1 MEDFSRIEPVWTL
14 RQDYVYP
21 DAKDRQFLRYFYKGA
36 KKKQF
41 NVEKYNK
48 LKNEL
53 EQVTQLL
60 YLRLTISEFKS
71 HSQLNIVIC
80 FQVEEDLRR
89 LKYPNQLQL
98 PLEQIQAKPWETPGW
113 KDCQRQMFV
122 LMMMPYFYLK
132 IYKSAFLMLMPYCT
146 PNKFTNIDN

>member
-1 MEDFSRIEPVWTL
+1 MYVELLYKLTKNWFFLVVLLNYQSLCLWFSKKTHFCGGFLQNWAGLNWIICFLSL

-48 LKNEL
+48 LKDEL

-71 HSQLNIVIC
+71 HSH
-80 FQVEEDLRR
+80 
-89 LKYPNQLQL
+89 
-98 PLEQIQAKPWETPGW
+98 
-113 KDCQRQMFV
+113 
-122 LMMMPYFYLK
+122 
-132 IYKSAFLMLMPYCT
+132 S
-146 PNKFTNIDN
+146 